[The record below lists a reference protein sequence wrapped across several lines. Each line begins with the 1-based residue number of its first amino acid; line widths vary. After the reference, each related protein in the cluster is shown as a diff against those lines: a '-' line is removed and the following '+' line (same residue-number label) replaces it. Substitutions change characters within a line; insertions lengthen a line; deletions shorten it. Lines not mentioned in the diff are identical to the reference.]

1 MSKFIAWENIK
12 TIIKQGIRI
21 APSITTCGRSAAD
34 KSPIS
39 QKMMLWSRASWVI
52 ETRNMIMAE
61 QKALTI
67 TPDNRRASFLNT
79 DLPVDMT
86 SISARVPR
94 LPRKDVK
101 QIPGNRDNP
110 NNIPIMAPIAE
121 PPEIPSI
128 KGSARG
134 FRSKA

>member
-1 MSKFIAWENIK
+1 
-12 TIIKQGIRI
+12 
-21 APSITTCGRSAAD
+21 
-34 KSPIS
+34 
-39 QKMMLWSRASWVI
+39 
-52 ETRNMIMAE
+52 MAE